1 MLTFG
6 IILAIVAIIVCGA
19 AMIFNLINHE
29 WGGAFFMF
37 LLVLLNVFI
46 LVFDIERLNAKNNGE
61 VETKV
66 VKDVIGY
73 SIDSITVINGTDT
86 TKTYTLTYWKEYE

>member
-6 IILAIVAIIVCGA
+6 IILAIVAIIVCGG
-19 AMIFNLINHE
+19 AMISDLINHY
-29 WGGAFFMF
+29 WGGAFFMS

-46 LVFDIERLNAKNNGE
+46 LVSDIERLNAKNSGE
-61 VETKV
+61 FETKV

-73 SIDSITVINGTDT
+73 SVDSVTVINGTDT
-86 TKTYTLTYWKEYE
+86 TKTYTLTYWKDYE

>member
-19 AMIFNLINHE
+19 AMISNLINHD

-46 LVFDIERLNAKNNGE
+46 LVFDIERLNAKNNRE
-61 VETKV
+61 FETKV
-66 VKDVIGY
+66 IKDVIGY